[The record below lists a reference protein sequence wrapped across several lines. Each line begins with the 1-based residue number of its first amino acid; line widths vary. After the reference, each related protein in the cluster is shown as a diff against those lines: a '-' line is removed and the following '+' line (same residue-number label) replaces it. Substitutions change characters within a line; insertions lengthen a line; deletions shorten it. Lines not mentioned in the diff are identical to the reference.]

1 MAREVSMALNIKNPE
16 AGQLAQELA
25 RLTGESLTDVVTTAL
40 RDRLTVIRRQKNP
53 SALMNDIRQIQ
64 GVVAAL
70 PDLDQRTPEEI
81 TGYDEIGLPG

>member
-1 MAREVSMALNIKNPE
+1 MALNIKNPE

-40 RDRLTVIRRQKNP
+40 RDRLTVIRRQKDP

-64 GVVAAL
+64 EVVAAL
-70 PDLDQRTPEEI
+70 PGLDRRTPEEI
-81 TGYDEIGLPG
+81 IGYDELGLPG